1 MSAMSRYVIV
11 GGGLA
16 AASAIEGIRDLD
28 KDGEVTVVSAE
39 RELPYHRPPLS
50 KGYLAGREQL
60 ETVRIHDALWYRD
73 NHVRYRL
80 GVEAKSVHMKKQSVT
95 LASGER
101 LEYDKM
107 LLATGSHARR
117 LAVPGA
123 DTPGVYLLRT
133 VGESTALKAVL
144 KPGVK
149 VVVVGGSF
157 VGMEVAATAAGL
169 GAEVTVLEMGPL
181 VYGRFADPQLSDFFQ
196 RMLESHGITI
206 KTGVRVARVKAGAGK
221 LAGIATETDEQYPAD
236 IVVAGVGA
244 EPNTGWL
251 ANSGFGIDRGGVV
264 VNVRLQTNAPNVWAA
279 GDVTRFPDPIT
290 RQPRRLEHWDN
301 ALMQGKQAGRNMA
314 GAEEPYVH
322 QSAFFSDLFDV
333 TVNVLGDTD
342 RSDVVLIKGSTDLAA
357 PSFTAHYV
365 RDHKLTGAV
374 LVNLATANRT
384 EEFVNLQ
391 RGIAAGESVEGA

>member
-1 MSAMSRYVIV
+1 MSRYVIV

-16 AASAIEGIRDLD
+16 AASAIEGIRDID
-28 KDGEVTVVSAE
+28 KDGEITVVSAE
-39 RELPYHRPPLS
+39 RDLPYHRPPLS

-73 NHVRYRL
+73 NRVRYRL
-80 GVEAKSVHMKKQSVT
+80 GVEAKSVHMKKRSVT

-101 LEYDKM
+101 LEYDKL

-117 LAVPGA
+117 LGVPGA
-123 DTPGVYLLRT
+123 DTPGVFLLRT
-133 VGESTALKAVL
+133 VGESTALKAAL

-157 VGMEVAATAAGL
+157 IGMEVAATARQV
-169 GAEVTVLEMGPL
+169 GAEVTVLEMGPA
-181 VYGRFADPQLSDFFQ
+181 VYGRFADPQLSDFFR
-196 RMLESHGITI
+196 RMLESHGVTV
-206 KTGVRVARVKAGAGK
+206 KTGVRVARIRTMAGK
-221 LAGIATETDEQYPAD
+221 LAGVTTETEEQFNAD

-251 ANSGFGIDRGGVV
+251 ANSGFGIDRGGLI
-264 VNVRLQTNAPNVWAA
+264 VNVRLETNAPAVWAA
-279 GDVTRFPDPIT
+279 GDVARFPDPNT
-290 RQPRRLEHWDN
+290 KQPRRLEHWDN

-314 GAEEPYVH
+314 GADEAYGH

-333 TVNVLGDTD
+333 TINVLGDTD
-342 RSDVVLIKGSTDLAA
+342 HPDSVQIKGSTDLAA
-357 PSFTAHYV
+357 PNLTALYV

-374 LVNLATANRT
+374 LVNVATANRT
-384 EEFVNLQ
+384 EEFDQLQ
-391 RGIAAGESVEGA
+391 KSIATGEFVEGS

>member
-1 MSAMSRYVIV
+1 MAKYVIV

-28 KDGEVTVVSAE
+28 TNGEITVVSAE

-73 NHVRYRL
+73 NRVRYRL
-80 GVEAKSVHMKKQSVT
+80 GVEAKSVHMKRRSVT
-95 LASGER
+95 LTSGER
-101 LEYDKM
+101 LEYDRL

-117 LAVPGA
+117 LGVPGA
-123 DTPGVYLLRT
+123 DTPGVSLLRT
-133 VGESTALKAVL
+133 MADSTALKAAL
-144 KPGVK
+144 RPGLK
-149 VVVVGGSF
+149 VVIVGGSF
-157 VGMEVAATAAGL
+157 IGMEVAATACGV

-181 VYGRFADPQLSDFFQ
+181 VYGRFADPSLSDFFK
-196 RMLESHGITI
+196 RMLESHGVTI
-206 KTGVRVARVKAGAGK
+206 RTGIRVARVRSANGVVSGVV
-221 LAGIATETDEQYPAD
+221 TEKDEQIPAEL
-236 IVVAGVGA
+236 VVAGVGA

-251 ANSGFGIDRGGVV
+251 ANSGFSIDRGGLV
-264 VNVRLQTNAPNVWAA
+264 VNVRLETNAEQVWAA
-279 GDVTRFPDPIT
+279 GDIARFPDPIT

-314 GAEEPYVH
+314 GAGEPYSH

-342 RSDVVLIKGSTDLAA
+342 APDAVHIKGSTDLAA
-357 PSFTAHYV
+357 PNLTALYV
-365 RDHKLTGAV
+365 RSHKLTGAV
-374 LVNLATANRT
+374 MANLMTANRT
-384 EEFVNLQ
+384 EEFDQLQ
-391 RGIAAGESVEGA
+391 KSIAAGEFFEA

>member
-1 MSAMSRYVIV
+1 MSRYVIV

-16 AASAIEGIRDLD
+16 AASAIEGIRDID
-28 KDGEVTVVSAE
+28 KDGEITVVSAE
-39 RELPYHRPPLS
+39 RDLPYHRPPLS

-73 NHVRYRL
+73 NRVRYRL
-80 GVEAKSVHMKKQSVT
+80 GVEAKSVHMKKRSVT

-101 LEYDKM
+101 LEYDKL

-117 LAVPGA
+117 LGVPGA
-123 DTPGVYLLRT
+123 DTPGVFLLRT
-133 VGESTALKAVL
+133 VGESTALKAAL

-157 VGMEVAATAAGL
+157 IGMEVAATARQV
-169 GAEVTVLEMGPL
+169 GAEVTVLEMGPA
-181 VYGRFADPQLSDFFQ
+181 VYGRFADPQLSDFFR
-196 RMLESHGITI
+196 RMLESHGVTV
-206 KTGVRVARVKAGAGK
+206 KTGVRVARIRTMAGK
-221 LAGIATETDEQYPAD
+221 LAGVTTETEEQFNAD

-251 ANSGFGIDRGGVV
+251 ANSGFGIDRGGLI
-264 VNVRLQTNAPNVWAA
+264 VNVRLETNAPAVWAA
-279 GDVTRFPDPIT
+279 GDVARFPDPNT
-290 RQPRRLEHWDN
+290 KQPRRLEHWDN

-314 GAEEPYVH
+314 GADEAYGH

-333 TVNVLGDTD
+333 TINVLGDTD
-342 RSDVVLIKGSTDLAA
+342 HPDSVQIKGSTDLAA
-357 PSFTAHYV
+357 PNLTALYV

-384 EEFVNLQ
+384 EEFDQLQ
-391 RGIAAGESVEGA
+391 KSIATGEFVEGS

>member
-1 MSAMSRYVIV
+1 MSRYVIV

-28 KDGEVTVVSAE
+28 KDGEITVVSAE

-50 KGYLAGREQL
+50 KGYLAGREPL
-60 ETVRIHDALWYRD
+60 EMVRIHDALWYRD
-73 NHVRYRL
+73 HRVRYRL
-80 GVEAKSVHMKKQSVT
+80 GVEAKSVHMKKRTVT

-101 LEYDKM
+101 LEYDRM

-123 DTPGVYLLRT
+123 DTTPGVFVLRT

-157 VGMEVAATAAGL
+157 IGMEVAATARGL
-169 GAEVTVLEMGPL
+169 GAEVTVLEHGPQ
-181 VYGRFADPQLSDFFQ
+181 VYGRFTDPSLSDWFL
-196 RMLESHGITI
+196 RMLESHGIAV
-206 KTGVRVARVKAGAGK
+206 KTGIRVARIKTMAGK
-221 LAGIATETDEQYPAD
+221 LTGIATETDEQYPAD
-236 IVVAGVGA
+236 VLIAGVGA

-251 ANSGFGIDRGGVV
+251 ATSGFGIDRGGIV
-264 VNVRLQTNAPNVWAA
+264 VNLRLETTAENVWAA
-279 GDVTRFPDPIT
+279 GDVARFPDPIT

-314 GAEEPYVH
+314 GALEPYLH
-322 QSAFFSDLFDV
+322 QAAFFSDLFDV
-333 TVNVLGDTD
+333 TINVLGDTD
-342 RSDVVLIKGSTDLAA
+342 KPDTVQIKGSTDLAA
-357 PSFTAHYV
+357 PNFTAVYV

-374 LVNLATANRT
+374 MVNLVTANRT
-384 EEFVNLQ
+384 ADFDLLQ
-391 RGIAAGESVEGA
+391 RGIAAGEFVEGA

>member
-1 MSAMSRYVIV
+1 MSRYVIV

-28 KDGEVTVVSAE
+28 KVGEVTVVSAE

-73 NHVRYRL
+73 NRVRYRL

-123 DTPGVYLLRT
+123 DTPGVHLLRT

-157 VGMEVAATAAGL
+157 IGMEVAATAAGL
-169 GAEVTVLEMGPL
+169 GAEVTVLETGPV
-181 VYGRFADPQLSDFFQ
+181 VYGRFADPQLSDFFR
-196 RMLESHGITI
+196 RMLESHGITV
-206 KTGVRVARVKAGAGK
+206 KTGVRVARVKSNAGR
-221 LAGIATETDEQYPAD
+221 LAGIATETDEQIPAD

-251 ANSGFGIDRGGVV
+251 ANSGFGIDRGGLV

-279 GDVTRFPDPIT
+279 GDVTRFPDPNT
-290 RQPRRLEHWDN
+290 HQPRRLEHWDN

-333 TVNVLGDTD
+333 TINVLGDTEKPD
-342 RSDVVLIKGSTDLAA
+342 TVHLKGSADLAA
-357 PSFTAHYV
+357 PNFTAHYL

-384 EEFVNLQ
+384 EEFVELQ
-391 RGIAAGESVEGA
+391 RAIAAGESVEVA

>member
-1 MSAMSRYVIV
+1 MAKYVIV

-16 AASAIEGIRDLD
+16 AASAIEGIRELD
-28 KDGEVTVVSAE
+28 HDGEITVVSAE

-73 NHVRYRL
+73 NRVRYRL
-80 GVEAKSVHMKKQSVT
+80 GVEAKSVHMKRRSVT
-95 LASGER
+95 LTSGER
-101 LEYDKM
+101 LEYDRL

-117 LAVPGA
+117 LGLPGA
-123 DTPGVYLLRT
+123 DTPGVSLLRT
-133 VGESTALKAVL
+133 VSDSTALKAAI
-144 KPGVK
+144 KPGVR

-157 VGMEVAATAAGL
+157 IGMEVAATARGL

-181 VYGRFADPQLSDFFQ
+181 VYGRFADPALSDFFK
-196 RMLESHGITI
+196 RMLEGHGITI
-206 KTGVRVARVKAGAGK
+206 RTGVRVESAGGK
-221 LAGIATETDEQYPAD
+221 VSGVATETDEQHAAD
-236 IVVAGVGA
+236 VVVAGVGA

-251 ANSGFGIDRGGVV
+251 ANSGFGIDRGGLV
-264 VNVRLQTNAPNVWAA
+264 VNVRLETNAEQVWAA
-279 GDVTRFPDPIT
+279 GDVARFPDPIT

-314 GAEEPYVH
+314 GAGEPYTH
-322 QSAFFSDLFDV
+322 LSAFFSDLFDV

-342 RSDVVLIKGSTDLAA
+342 KPDAVRLEGSTDLAA
-357 PSFTAHYV
+357 PNFTALYV

-374 LVNLATANRT
+374 IVNLMTANRT
-384 EEFVNLQ
+384 EEFDQLQ
-391 RGIAAGESVEGA
+391 KSIAAGEFVEGA

>member
-1 MSAMSRYVIV
+1 MSRYVIV

-16 AASAIEGIRDLD
+16 AASAIEGIRDID
-28 KDGEVTVVSAE
+28 KDGEITVVSAE
-39 RELPYHRPPLS
+39 RDLPYHRPPLS

-73 NHVRYRL
+73 NRVRYRL
-80 GVEAKSVHMKKQSVT
+80 GVEARSVHMKKRSVT

-101 LEYDKM
+101 LEYDKL

-117 LAVPGA
+117 LGVPGA
-123 DTPGVYLLRT
+123 DTPGVFLLRT
-133 VGESTALKAVL
+133 VGESTALKAAL

-157 VGMEVAATAAGL
+157 IGMEVAATARQV
-169 GAEVTVLEMGPL
+169 GAEVTVLEMGPA
-181 VYGRFADPQLSDFFQ
+181 VYGRFADPQLSDFFR
-196 RMLESHGITI
+196 RMLESHGVTV
-206 KTGVRVARVKAGAGK
+206 KTGVRVARIRTMAGK
-221 LAGIATETDEQYPAD
+221 LAGVTTETEEQFNAD
-236 IVVAGVGA
+236 VVVAGVGA

-251 ANSGFGIDRGGVV
+251 ANSGFGIDRGGLI
-264 VNVRLQTNAPNVWAA
+264 VNVRLETNAPAVWAA
-279 GDVTRFPDPIT
+279 GDVARFPDPNT
-290 RQPRRLEHWDN
+290 KQPRRLEHWDN

-314 GAEEPYVH
+314 GADEAYGH

-333 TVNVLGDTD
+333 TINVLGDTD
-342 RSDVVLIKGSTDLAA
+342 HPDSVQNKGSTDLAA
-357 PSFTAHYV
+357 PNLTALYV

-384 EEFVNLQ
+384 EEFDQLQ
-391 RGIAAGESVEGA
+391 KSIATGEFVEGS

>member
-1 MSAMSRYVIV
+1 MAKYVIV

-28 KDGEVTVVSAE
+28 KDGEITVVSAE

-73 NHVRYRL
+73 NRVRYRL
-80 GVEAKSVHMKKQSVT
+80 GVEARSVHMKRRSVT
-95 LASGER
+95 LTSGER
-101 LEYDKM
+101 LEYDRL

-117 LAVPGA
+117 LGVPGA
-123 DTPGVYLLRT
+123 DTPGVTLLRT
-133 VGESTALKAVL
+133 VAESTALKAAI
-144 KPGVK
+144 KPGTK

-157 VGMEVAATAAGL
+157 IGMEVAATARGL

-181 VYGRFADPQLSDFFQ
+181 VYGRFADPSLSDFFK
-196 RMLESHGITI
+196 RMLESHGIRI
-206 KTGVRVARVKAGAGK
+206 RTGARVARVKSSAGRASGV
-221 LAGIATETDEQYPAD
+221 ATDTEEFPAD
-236 IVVAGVGA
+236 LVVAGVGA

-251 ANSGFGIDRGGVV
+251 ANSGFGIDRGGLI
-264 VNVRLQTNAPNVWAA
+264 VNVRLETNAEQVWAA
-279 GDVTRFPDPIT
+279 GDVARFPDPIT

-314 GAEEPYVH
+314 GAGEAYAH

-333 TVNVLGDTD
+333 TINVLGDTD
-342 RSDVVLIKGSTDLAA
+342 KPDAVDIKGSSDLAA
-357 PSFTAHYV
+357 PNFTAHYV
-365 RDHKLTGAV
+365 RDHKLAGAV
-374 LVNLATANRT
+374 MVNLMTANRT
-384 EEFVNLQ
+384 EEFDQLQ
-391 RGIAAGESVEGA
+391 KSIASGEFVETG